1 MGLAGA
7 TMYLRCPNCRA
18 FLWRSP
24 RAVRDPKIPQ
34 ADWRAAEPR
43 WICRFCD
50 TEICRI
56 VHRKRMILP
65 LIAMLV
71 FGAIRHVVL
80 PLAASN
86 HYLAQD
92 AISVPGWVSQLIFSE
107 IGRASCRE
115 RVCTF
120 VYISVVAVSIK
131 KQTH

>member
-1 MGLAGA
+1 MFF
-7 TMYLRCPNCRA
+7 RCPNCRA
-18 FLWRSP
+18 FRWRSP

-80 PLAASN
+80 PWAASN
-86 HYLAQD
+86 HYIAKD
-92 AISVPGWVSQLIFSE
+92 AISVLGWVSQFILD
-107 IGRASCRE
+107 RK
-115 RVCTF
+115 
-120 VYISVVAVSIK
+120 SVV
-131 KQTH
+131 